1 MRRAHTRGA
10 PVPFGAD
17 TMSAL
22 GFAPTPSW
30 LWFAISAL
38 ATWRV
43 SHLIQAE
50 DGPGD
55 VIVRLRLWAG
65 DGVLGR
71 GLDCFYCV
79 SVWVAL
85 PFAIAIAASPLEPLL
100 LWPALSGA
108 AILLERATA
117 SDAQAVGV
125 DAARKEEKCPAVAAN
140 VKH

>member
-1 MRRAHTRGA
+1 
-10 PVPFGAD
+10 
-17 TMSAL
+17 MSAL
-22 GFAPTPSW
+22 GFADTPSW

-38 ATWRV
+38 GTWRV

-79 SVWVAL
+79 SVWVSL
-85 PFAIAIAASPLEPLL
+85 PFAIAIAASPFEPLL

-108 AILLERATA
+108 AILLERAMAPETPVA
-117 SDAQAVGV
+117 GAGPN
-125 DAARKEEKCPAVAAN
+125 RKEEECPAVVAN
-140 VKH
+140 VRR

>member
-1 MRRAHTRGA
+1 
-10 PVPFGAD
+10 
-17 TMSAL
+17 MSAL
-22 GFAPTPSW
+22 GFADTPSW
-30 LWFAISAL
+30 LWFGISAL
-38 ATWRV
+38 GTWRV

-79 SVWVAL
+79 SVWVSL
-85 PFAIAIAASPLEPLL
+85 PFAIAIAAGPLEPLL

-108 AILLERATA
+108 AILLERAMAPETQVA
-117 SDAQAVGV
+117 GAGPS
-125 DAARKEEKCPAVAAN
+125 RKEEECPAVAAN
-140 VKH
+140 VRR